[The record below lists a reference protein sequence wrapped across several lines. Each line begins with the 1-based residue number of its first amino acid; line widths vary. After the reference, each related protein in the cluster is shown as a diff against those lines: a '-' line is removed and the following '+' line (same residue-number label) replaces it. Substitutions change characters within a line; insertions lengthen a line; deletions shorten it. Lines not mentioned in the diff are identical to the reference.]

1 MFRFSY
7 DQFSRRSTTCTRAL
21 VIAFALSLGPVA
33 GVQAQDGPS
42 LMMSDPDGNYVTT
55 DAASLLDRVRA
66 EGALVLIVGLDVD
79 FVVHGELDSAQIAAQ
94 DTRIDRANSRVA
106 ARLSEGAV
114 LNPARMVPFMTV
126 RVDEADLQALL
137 SMQGIDTIRESI
149 TFDLDLSESTTH
161 VDARRLWVGLPNLR
175 ASGRG
180 QAIAV
185 LDSGVWRGHLAFS
198 DPQFNTKI
206 PASACFS
213 NTEQSATH
221 ASTCPNG
228 ETSQITPFSGVAGVD
243 CDPDTDGCGHGTH
256 VAAIAGGHLGNPP
269 MSHGMARDADI
280 IPINVFRQRDNCGN
294 NPLTPCIGASWTDV
308 QLGLEQ
314 AANWQRRNNIAVVNM
329 SLGTGTN
336 GPRFDGECDEE
347 FPGLAAAANNLRSL
361 GVAVIATTGNGST
374 DGSIGAPA
382 CISSIM
388 AVGNTTLDDEVW
400 TSSNHHSTMA
410 FLAPGRSIMAADS
423 SQTQPAPRRALT
435 SKTGTS
441 MAAPHVAGAF
451 AMLRSFRPSASVT
464 AIERALACT
473 GVPVARDMVARPR
486 ITMGRARAYL
496 NRPDLLRGW
505 GFGTEEQVMSW
516 REVLGHRDRQGNTL
530 RLRGDGSGNWAYAT
544 APWCANDVVFTAQMQ
559 RQDPDRFFAWNSGL
573 AISSVDDGQG
583 IVNSISF
590 MYNIFPNGQANLRI
604 YAADR
609 QNLALRLG
617 SADRLCIDRAQ
628 AVLGEPQ
635 VVQAIKQGNRLRF
648 RFNGSEVCADQT
660 IEVDSRFRFGHVAT
674 LMASPTGDA
683 AEKHQLNV
691 VRAIARPLIQR
702 DPTPPAASPMMQASR
717 SETEMSALSMKGDRI
732 DDSAMLNE

>member
-1 MFRFSY
+1 
-7 DQFSRRSTTCTRAL
+7 
-21 VIAFALSLGPVA
+21 
-33 GVQAQDGPS
+33 
-42 LMMSDPDGNYVTT
+42 MMSDPSGNYVST
-55 DAASLLDRVRA
+55 DAAGLLDRVRA

-79 FVVHGELDSAQIAAQ
+79 FVVHGELESAQIEAQ
-94 DTRIDRANSRVA
+94 DTRIDRASSRVA

-149 TFDLDLSESTTH
+149 TFDLDLSESTAH
-161 VDARRLWVGLPNLR
+161 VDARRLWVTLPGLR
-175 ASGRG
+175 ASGHG

-185 LDSGVWRGHLAFS
+185 LDSGVWRGHLAFF

-280 IPINVFRQRDNCGN
+280 IPINVFRQRDNCGS
-294 NPLTPCIGASWTDV
+294 NPQTPCIGASWTDV

-314 AANWQRRNNIAVVNM
+314 AVNWQRRNNIAVVNM
-329 SLGTGTN
+329 SLGTGTA
-336 GPRFDGECDEE
+336 GPRFDGECDDA
-347 FPGLAAAANNLRSL
+347 FPGLAAVANNLRSL

-374 DGSIGAPA
+374 DGAIGAPA

-388 AVGNTTLDDEVW
+388 AVGNTTLNDAVW
-400 TSSNHHSTMA
+400 TSSNHHSTMP
-410 FLAPGRSIMAADS
+410 FLAPGTGINAADS

-435 SKTGTS
+435 TKTGTS

-473 GVPVARDMVARPR
+473 GIPVARDHVAKPR
-486 ITMGRARAYL
+486 ISMTRARNYM
-496 NRPDLLRGW
+496 RSPDLLRGW
-505 GFGTEEQVMSW
+505 GFGTEAQVMAW
-516 REVLGHRDRQGNTL
+516 RDVLGERDQQGNSL
-530 RLRGDGSGNWAYAT
+530 RLRPDGSSNWAVAS
-544 APWCANDVVFTAQMQ
+544 APWCANDVVFTAQM
-559 RQDPDRFFAWNSGL
+559 RRLDPDRGFAWNSGL
-573 AISSVDDGQG
+573 YISSVADDEGV
-583 IVNSISF
+583 VNGLRF
-590 MYNIFPNGQANLRI
+590 VYNIFPDGRVNLSVWAGERE
-604 YAADR
+604 
-609 QNLALRLG
+609 NLATGAGGAQVLCSDFSQTASLG
-617 SADRLCIDRAQ
+617 T
-628 AVLGEPQ
+628 PQ
-635 VVQAIKQGNRLRF
+635 VLQAIKQGNRIRF
-648 RFNGSEVCADQT
+648 RFNGYEVCSDQI
-660 IEVDSRFRFGHVAT
+660 IEVDSRFRFGHVAVT
-674 LMASPTGDA
+674 MAAPTGA
-683 AEKHQLNV
+683 AADDHQLNLI
-691 VRAIARPLIQR
+691 RAVARPLIQR
-702 DPTPPAASPMMQASR
+702 DPTPPSAPMAAYQPSGDISGL
-717 SETEMSALSMKGDRI
+717 SEAGTPIHEA
-732 DDSAMLNE
+732 AMVQPD